1 MSRSIRVVLAAIVVI
16 AAASPAFAEFTDA
29 AYVPF
34 ATVFYCDCNKE
45 DIVVEGTVLS
55 EWDWSND
62 GATLWRV
69 SFAGLK
75 GVGALSGRSY
85 EVVGSALERF
95 VPALGGTNA
104 VVTASPQL
112 LVCRAGTTGPGT
124 CLQWDVTITLAG
136 DGSPTRAVRV
146 AGCCRK
152 A

>member
-16 AAASPAFAEFTDA
+16 AVASPAFAEFTGAVD
-29 AYVPF
+29 VPF

-45 DIVVEGTVLS
+45 DIIVEGTVLS

-75 GVGALSGRSY
+75 GVGALTGRSY

-95 VPALGGTNA
+95 VPVLGGTNA

-124 CLQWDVTITLAG
+124 CLRWNVTITLAG
-136 DGSPTRAVRV
+136 EGDPREVVRIK
-146 AGCCRK
+146 GCCRK